1 MIVQPDSIA
10 GLHPTVN
17 NVSVSRNRHSLKE
30 KKTQK
35 QWAIYKLNI
44 SYGLGK
50 AILEHLQRKM
60 KES

>member
-1 MIVQPDSIA
+1 MYQEIDILS
-10 GLHPTVN
+10 
-17 NVSVSRNRHSLKE
+17 KK